1 MKNKILIAE
10 DEKELAKAI
19 KAILQ
24 YNNYDVY
31 AVYDGEAAI
40 EATKKMNFDVIIM
53 DIMMPIMDGL
63 EALKTLRKNGINIPI
78 ILLTAKSQIE
88 DKVEGLDDGANDY
101 LTKPFNKEELLAR
114 IRALV
119 RLSEEHKKKYDIGN
133 IVFDKENSEI
143 SNDRASFKLNNKEC
157 EIIEYLVKNSERN
170 ISQEELLKKVWNA
183 ESNMENVVP
192 MYVSYLENKFKA
204 LEANVTIDVTNG
216 YKLEKCL

>member
-10 DEKELAKAI
+10 DEKELAKAV

-24 YNNYDVY
+24 YNNYETYV
-31 AVYDGEAAI
+31 VYDGKAAI
-40 EATKKMNFDVIIM
+40 EATQKMNFDVIIM

-63 EALKTLRKNGINIPI
+63 EALKRLRKNGINIPI

-143 SNDRASFKLNNKEC
+143 SNSKASLKLNNKEC

-170 ISQEELLKKVWNA
+170 IPQEELFKKVWNT

-204 LEANVTIDVTNG
+204 LEANVTIDITNG